1 MASALP
7 NFHSFH
13 KWDSKM
19 KILHCALCTRHGRKI
34 GLISFEMK
42 ARKAR
47 RAFEPSI
54 PSIERA
60 EPVSKC
66 SDRSSF
72 ELRLGTRASLL
83 TDTFNFSKKH
93 PWDSSWLSTFPPEMF
108 WRIFLLVLLRGD
120 PQLKSFKK
128 EILNVVRNMMLFC

>member
-1 MASALP
+1 MFGPFAILCSKPLMAMLNPKTRCIKSGTFFA
-7 NFHSFH
+7 H

-19 KILHCALCTRHGRKI
+19 KFLHSALCTSHGRKI

-66 SDRSSF
+66 FDRSSF
-72 ELRLGTRASLL
+72 ELRLGTRASLCQL
-83 TDTFNFSKKH
+83 YSYA
-93 PWDSSWLSTFPPEMF
+93 ST
-108 WRIFLLVLLRGD
+108 
-120 PQLKSFKK
+120 S
-128 EILNVVRNMMLFC
+128 